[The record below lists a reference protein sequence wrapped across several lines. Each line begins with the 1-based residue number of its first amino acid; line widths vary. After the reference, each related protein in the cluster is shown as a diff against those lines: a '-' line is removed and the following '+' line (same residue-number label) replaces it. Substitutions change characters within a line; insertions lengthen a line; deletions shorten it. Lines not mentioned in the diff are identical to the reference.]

1 MFTKIMVPLDLGHL
15 DKLSDALSVAAE
27 MAKSHNAEVIYV
39 GVYGNMPAEDG
50 PPPQDYAAKLKA
62 FSDGQA
68 AAHGITTTSV
78 PVFSHDPQAE
88 LTSALL
94 SAATDA
100 KADLIVMA
108 SHIPGW
114 AEHIFH
120 SNAGYIA
127 SYAPI
132 SVFVVR

>member
-1 MFTKIMVPLDLGHL
+1 MFTKIMVPIDLGHL
-15 DKLSDALSVAAE
+15 DDLSQALAVAAQ

-39 GVYGNMPAEDG
+39 GVYGNVPTEAVPPAQE
-50 PPPQDYAAKLKA
+50 YSAKLEA
-62 FSDGQA
+62 FADKQA
-68 AAHGITTTSV
+68 AAHGITTTSI

-88 LTSALL
+88 LASALL

-100 KADLIVMA
+100 NADVIVMA

-127 SYAPI
+127 SHAPI

>member
-1 MFTKIMVPLDLGHL
+1 MFAKIMVPIDLGHL
-15 DKLSDALSVAAE
+15 DDLSRALAVAAQL
-27 MAKSHNAEVIYV
+27 ARSYNAEVIYV
-39 GVYGNMPAEDG
+39 GVYGNLPTEAVPPAQE
-50 PPPQDYAAKLKA
+50 YSATLKA
-62 FSDGQA
+62 FSEKQA

-94 SAATDA
+94 SAAADA
-100 KADLIVMA
+100 KADVIVMA

-120 SNAGYIA
+120 SNAGYVA
-127 SYAPI
+127 SHAPI
-132 SVFVVR
+132 SVFIVR

>member
-1 MFTKIMVPLDLGHL
+1 MFTKIMVPIDLGHL
-15 DKLSDALSVAAE
+15 DDLAQALAAAAQ

-39 GVYGNMPAEDG
+39 GVYGNVPTEAVPPA
-50 PPPQDYAAKLKA
+50 QDYSAELEA
-62 FSDGQA
+62 FADSQA
-68 AAHGITTTSV
+68 AAHGIATTSI

-88 LTSALL
+88 LASALL

-100 KADLIVMA
+100 KADVIVMA

-127 SYAPI
+127 SHAPI